1 MHLKSLFYVS
11 FYHNPEVCCF
21 VSFVLFALGL
31 LAALFVWNAS
41 YFFPLFT
48 HRASW
53 VWTWYHV
60 SHEILSKH
68 ACARGMIVHEVKW
81 NIPII
86 LFICQNFS
94 KEYRLWT
101 YLPKVVWLV
110 NKGVNCIEMK
120 GPGHLTSCSSMWSL
134 CYVRSLALKFGNVA
148 HLLVHVSRRWIA
160 DLFNDFDLDH
170 RSWSRSRSFDLW
182 SRSFFRRWSEKDLI

>member
-1 MHLKSLFYVS
+1 MHLKAFSMSRFITILKFVVS
-11 FYHNPEVCCF
+11 
-21 VSFVLFALGL
+21 LGL

-41 YFFPLFT
+41 YFFSLFT
-48 HRASW
+48 HRASWSW

-86 LFICQNFS
+86 LFICQNLS

-101 YLPKVVWLV
+101 YQPKVVWLV

-120 GPGHLTSCSSMWSL
+120 WPGHLTSCSSMWSL
-134 CYVRSLALKFGNVA
+134 CYVRLGLPSNLAILPIF
-148 HLLVHVSRRWIA
+148 
-160 DLFNDFDLDH
+160 
-170 RSWSRSRSFDLW
+170 
-182 SRSFFRRWSEKDLI
+182 

>member
-1 MHLKSLFYVS
+1 MLDRIHEVFELWKSRKVSKSCNRCNHSSKSLEKRQLTVMHLKSLFYVS

-86 LFICQNFS
+86 LFICQNLS

-134 CYVRSLALKFGNVA
+134 CYVRLGLPSNLAILPIF
-148 HLLVHVSRRWIA
+148 
-160 DLFNDFDLDH
+160 
-170 RSWSRSRSFDLW
+170 
-182 SRSFFRRWSEKDLI
+182 